1 MMRRHVLLPA
11 ACVTA
16 SCLLMTGSGMS
27 VAKMEGRAP
36 DFQAQGVSP
45 FLLKRPLRDAAAD
58 ALRFD
63 PAAAH
68 VGPGCDAR
76 DQVTV
81 QLTVGHRA
89 LSVMSMAGTD
99 GRIEEIVAVPLGPLP
114 KAGSAAA
121 CEALGGDFAAS
132 LRERLGPFESA
143 VHMQKPVSDEY
154 SYRFA
159 GGARAVAR
167 WFGGGRTCDIALH
180 FEAQPSATA
189 AQG

>member
-1 MMRRHVLLPA
+1 MKRRHVLLPA
-11 ACVTA
+11 VCVTA
-16 SCLLMTGSGMS
+16 SCLLVAGSGMS
-27 VAKMEGRAP
+27 VARMKVEAP
-36 DFQAQGVSP
+36 DFQAQGLGP

-81 QLTVGHRA
+81 QLTVGVRT

-99 GRIEEIVAVPLGPLP
+99 GRIEEIIALPLAPLP
-114 KAGSAAA
+114 KARSAAA
-121 CEALGGDFAAS
+121 CAALGGDFAAS
-132 LRERLGPFESA
+132 LRERLGPFEPA
-143 VHMQKPVSDEY
+143 VHVPKPVSEEY
-154 SYRFA
+154 SYRFS

-167 WFGGGRTCDIALH
+167 WFAGGRTCDIALH
-180 FEAQPSATA
+180 FEALHSGSSAR
-189 AQG
+189 G